1 MRLYFLRHGL
11 ATRRLWSGPDELRPL
26 TPRGVERMRT
36 EARLLAAMRLRV
48 DVLLTSP
55 LTRARQTAEI
65 VAQELGAAVQ
75 EEPRLGLSFDLAAL
89 HAILHAYPQARSLL
103 LVGHEPG
110 FSLTIGA
117 LIGGGR
123 VVCKKGSLARVD
135 LYSTDPPRGELLW
148 LLPPKALT
156 R

>member
-11 ATRRLWSGPDELRPL
+11 ADRRLWSGPDELRPL
-26 TPRGVERMRT
+26 TPQGVERMRA
-36 EARLLAAMRLRV
+36 EARALAAIRLRV
-48 DVLLTSP
+48 DALLTSP

-65 VAQELGAAVQ
+65 VAQALGAAVQ
-75 EEPRLGLSFDLAAL
+75 EEPRLGLAFDLAAL
-89 HAILHAYPQARSLL
+89 HAILGEHPQAGSLL

-110 FSLTIGA
+110 LSMTIGA

-135 LYSTDPPRGELLW
+135 LYSVEPPRGELLW
-148 LLPPKALT
+148 LLPPKALA